1 MIDSHVIDVSTA
13 TFEEEVLEASFEQPV
28 VVDFWAPWCGPCRQI
43 SPVLERL
50 AAEAGGAWRLAK
62 INVDENQALAVQFGV
77 QGIPAVKGFRDGRIV
92 AEFVGAQPEMAI
104 RRFLERLMP
113 SEADLS
119 AGEGRRLAAAGD
131 MAGAEAAFRRALSAQ
146 ADHAGALLG
155 LGSLLLDAGR
165 PDEARPLLESLLPNS
180 PEGREAAPLLARL
193 RLSGSEQTSDLDEA
207 RRALAADP
215 RDPAA
220 NLALGQALAA
230 QGDYAAALPHL
241 LAVVE
246 RDKTF
251 RDGAARQAMLSIF
264 DILGPEH
271 PLTMEYRRKLAS
283 ALYI

>member
-13 TFEEEVLEASFEQPV
+13 TFERDVLEASFEQPV

-62 INVDENQALAVQFGV
+62 INVDENQQLAVEFGV

-92 AEFVGAQPEMAI
+92 AEFVGAQPEMSI
-104 RRFLERLMP
+104 RRFLDRLVP
-113 SEADLS
+113 SEADLH
-119 AGEGRRLAAAGD
+119 AGEGRRLAEAGAL
-131 MAGAEAAFRRALSAQ
+131 AGAEAAYRRALSAQ
-146 ADHAGALLG
+146 ADHAGTLLG

-165 PDEARPLLESLLPNS
+165 PDEARPLLEGLLPNT
-180 PEGREAAPLLARL
+180 PEGRQAAPLLARL
-193 RLSGSEQTSDLDEA
+193 RLAGGEQSPDLDEA
-207 RRALAADP
+207 RRTLASDP
-215 RDPAA
+215 RDPVA

-246 RDKTF
+246 RDKSF

-264 DILGPEH
+264 DVLGPEH
-271 PLTMEYRRKLAS
+271 PLTAEYRRKLAS